1 MPQAAV
7 GFISMKTIP
16 LAEKKPLLSDD
27 QVSTFRSQGYLIV
40 DKPIFPQD
48 EFDALREHFE
58 RKLAALP
65 SDVRPETM
73 DVPHFDDAALFRW
86 LLSDHVLD
94 LVEPLIG
101 PNIALFSS
109 HFICKPKGN
118 GKRVPW
124 HEDSAY
130 WKTMLS
136 PMEVVTVWL
145 AIDPSAPVNGC
156 MYVIPHTHEGP
167 KKGFSDYDPVDPQAN
182 VFATE
187 ITKSQRDESKA
198 VPCVLQPNQASLHD
212 GRLMHGS
219 EPNTSAI
226 RRCGYTMRYIP
237 TSVRLNDAVLPWH
250 QIYLARGRDLAG
262 NTYHDPVEV
271 SPELIEFRE
280 KHGKTGH

>member
-1 MPQAAV
+1 MNTTPCAA
-7 GFISMKTIP
+7 K
-16 LAEKKPLLSDD
+16 EPLLSAG
-27 QVSTFRSQGYLIV
+27 QVSAFRSQGYLII
-40 DKPIFPQD
+40 DKPIFPQN

-58 RKLAALP
+58 RKLADLP
-65 SDVRPETM
+65 PDVRPEAM
-73 DVPHFDDAALFRW
+73 DVPHLSDTALFRW

-94 LVEPLIG
+94 LVEPIIG

-124 HEDSAY
+124 HEDSSY
-130 WKTMLS
+130 WKNMIS
-136 PMEVVTVWL
+136 PMEVVTIWL
-145 AIDPSAPVNGC
+145 AIDPSTPVNGC
-156 MYVIPHTHEGP
+156 MYVIPRTHEGP
-167 KKGFSDYDPVDPQAN
+167 KKGFSDYDPVDPAKN

-226 RRCGYTMRYIP
+226 RRCGYTMRYMP
-237 TSVRLNDAVLPWH
+237 TSVRLNDEALAYH
-250 QIYLARGRDLAG
+250 QIYLARGHDLAG
-262 NTYHDPVEV
+262 NQYGDPAKACVDLV
-271 SPELIEFRE
+271 TNRTKL
-280 KHGKTGH
+280 GKKGH

>member
-1 MPQAAV
+1 LNA
-7 GFISMKTIP
+7 
-16 LAEKKPLLSDD
+16 D
-27 QVSTFRSQGYLIV
+27 QVNTFRSQGYLIP

-58 RKLAALP
+58 RKLADLP
-65 SDVRPETM
+65 PDVRPESM
-73 DVPHFDDAALFRW
+73 DVPHFTDTTLFRW

-94 LVEPLIG
+94 LVEPIIG

-130 WKTMLS
+130 WKTMIS

-145 AIDPSAPVNGC
+145 AIDPSTTVNGC
-156 MYVIPHTHEGP
+156 MYVIPRTHEGP
-167 KKGFSDYDPVDPQAN
+167 RKGFSDYDPVDSAHN
-182 VFATE
+182 VFPTE

-198 VPCVLQPNQASLHD
+198 VPCVLQPNWASLHD

-237 TSVRLNDAVLPWH
+237 TSVRLSDQALDYH
-250 QIYLARGRDLAG
+250 QIYLARGHDLAG
-262 NTYHDPVEV
+262 NRYGDPAKAC
-271 SPELIEFRE
+271 SDLANYRHQ
-280 KHGKTGH
+280 HGKNGH